1 METATK
7 NWVKYCIACETEV
20 ATRTNETLCSQ
31 CWHDAEG
38 DYE

>member
-7 NWVKYCIACETEV
+7 NWVKYCIACEMV

-38 DYE
+38 QND